1 MVSKLKP
8 ECERQVSAVLGRPI
22 TESESQD
29 LVASVKNYYL
39 QNRQAHPNMSR
50 DQVVSEAAKQYAQ
63 RIQQDAA
70 RKAFNAKRQALA
82 IYQNRLTYKTMRT
95 NGDSANQAA
104 RGILNRVDK
113 YKVGVEQEAKSRLV
127 DFLEKTSPTFLGLC
141 ENKKLITDLVHEIA
155 GDDTG
160 NPVAKSAAKAWIDTV
175 ESLRERFNAA
185 GGDIGKLEDWL
196 FPQTHDRYKIT
207 NAARRLAGGELK
219 QAGLTIKDTV
229 THKKYNPNQNRDAWI
244 DFVWDKLDRSK
255 YLDDDLKP
263 LSDDAMRA
271 LLSDVFET
279 IRTNG
284 ANKENVGKVTA
295 GRGKSK
301 ANTRQEH
308 RTLMFKDAQARLD
321 YNEVFGSNPSV
332 MGTMMEHIGSMSR
345 DIALMEMMGPSPTN
359 TYNTLKRMAQIDTD
373 QQTSSTG
380 KIRSADNSLLDAMWA
395 NLTGTANVVE
405 SGFIASIGQGARN
418 LQVAGK
424 LGSAFITSFTDVAT
438 YFHTARVNRMPFARS
453 AMLLVKSLNPADKSD
468 KRFAARAGI
477 IGDELNSAASR
488 FVEGNLGNG
497 VTGKLAD
504 LTMRLSL
511 LSQWT
516 DAVRRA
522 QSLNTMATFAEATKH
537 NWNDID
543 GWMRYRLEE
552 FGVSEDVWKALQKCK
567 PEELNGSHFLTINSI
582 KNAASKNGDIDGL
595 NVNKLVSTY
604 LSFVMDDSF
613 MASLQPD
620 LMTRSITNWGKSRGT
635 VAGEFIRSIF
645 LFKSFPIAM
654 FTRHLQRSRSLYRY
668 KLQSNGMSSAVWSR
682 IGYYSTLIAST
693 TLVAWVANMFKD
705 IINGS
710 DVKDPLTFDAIF
722 KRALTSG
729 GGMGF
734 IGDILVSGM
743 DDYKYGHPA
752 LMNMA
757 GPVLSTAMDAY
768 TIFDKYKDNKDIG
781 ANFLRIVK
789 GNLPVVNL
797 WYTKQLLNHAVF
809 NQIQEMMN
817 PGYHRRIEQ
826 KIRKNQGV
834 GYWWKPTD
842 MLPYRMPEVGTE
854 PRR

>member
-82 IYQNRLTYKTMRT
+82 IYQNRLTYQSMRT

-175 ESLRERFNAA
+175 ESLRQRFNAA

-345 DIALMEMMGPSPTN
+345 DIALMEMLGPSPTN

-380 KIRSADNSLLDAMWA
+380 KIKSADNSLLDAMWK
-395 NLTGTANVVE
+395 NLSGSANVVE

-424 LGSAFITSFTDVAT
+424 LGSAFISSFTDVAT

-453 AMLLVKSLNPADKSD
+453 AMLLVKSLNPTDKSD

-488 FVEGNLGNG
+488 FVEGNIGNG
-497 VTGKLAD
+497 ITGKLAD

-543 GWMRYRLEE
+543 GWLRYRLEE

-595 NVNKLVSTY
+595 NVDKLVSTY

-635 VAGEFIRSIF
+635 VAGEFVRSIF

-668 KLQSNGMSSAVWSR
+668 KLQSNGMSSAVGSR

-693 TLVAWVANMFKD
+693 TLVTWVANMFKD

-781 ANFLRIVK
+781 ANMLRIVK
-789 GNLPVVNL
+789 GNMPVVNL

-809 NQIQEMMN
+809 NRIQEMMN

-842 MLPYRMPEVGTE
+842 MVPYRMPEFGTE
-854 PRR
+854 PNR

>member
-82 IYQNRLTYKTMRT
+82 IYQNRLTYQSMRT

-345 DIALMEMMGPSPTN
+345 DIALMEMLGPSPTN

-380 KIRSADNSLLDAMWA
+380 KIKSADNSLLDAMWK
-395 NLTGTANVVE
+395 NLSGSANVVE

-424 LGSAFITSFTDVAT
+424 LGSAFISSFTDVAT

-488 FVEGNLGNG
+488 FVEGNIGNG
-497 VTGKLAD
+497 ITGKLAD

-537 NWNDID
+537 NWANID
-543 GWMRYRLEE
+543 GWLRYRLEE

-567 PEELNGSHFLTINSI
+567 PEELNVSHFLTINSI

-595 NVNKLVSTY
+595 NVDKLVSTY

-635 VAGEFIRSIF
+635 VAGEFVRSIF

-654 FTRHLQRSRSLYRY
+654 FTRHLQRSKDLYRY
-668 KLQSNGMSSAVWSR
+668 KLQTDGKAAAVWSR
-682 IGYYSTLIAST
+682 VGYMSSLVVST
-693 TLVAWVANMFKD
+693 TLVAYVANMFKD
-705 IINGS
+705 LINGS
-710 DVKDPLTFDAIF
+710 DVKDPTTLDAF
-722 KRALTSG
+722 KRAFTAG

-781 ANFLRIVK
+781 ANVLRIVK

-842 MLPYRMPEVGTE
+842 MLPYRMPEIGTE

>member
-82 IYQNRLTYKTMRT
+82 IYQNRLTYQSMRT

-345 DIALMEMMGPSPTN
+345 DIALMEMLGPSPTN

-380 KIRSADNSLLDAMWA
+380 KIKSADNSLLDAMWK
-395 NLTGTANVVE
+395 NLSGSANVVE

-424 LGSAFITSFTDVAT
+424 LGSAFISSFTDVAT

-488 FVEGNLGNG
+488 FVEGNIGNG
-497 VTGKLAD
+497 ITGKLAD

-537 NWNDID
+537 NWANID
-543 GWMRYRLEE
+543 GWLRYRLEE

-595 NVNKLVSTY
+595 NVDKLVSTY

-635 VAGEFIRSIF
+635 VAGEFVRSIF
-645 LFKSFPIAM
+645 IFKSFPIAM
-654 FTRHLQRSRSLYRY
+654 FTRHLQRSKDLYRY
-668 KLQSNGMSSAVWSR
+668 KLQTDGKAAAVWSR
-682 IGYYSTLIAST
+682 VGYMSSLVVST
-693 TLVAWVANMFKD
+693 TLVAYVANMFKD
-705 IINGS
+705 LINGS
-710 DVKDPLTFDAIF
+710 DVKDPTTLDAF
-722 KRALTSG
+722 KRAFTAG

-781 ANFLRIVK
+781 ANVLRIVK

-842 MLPYRMPEVGTE
+842 MLPYRMPEIGTE